1 MKSQLSAMAESF
13 NEAGSQTDTT
23 NQINASPQTYY
34 TFDKYHF
41 S

>member
-1 MKSQLSAMAESF
+1 MNCEGLSLF
-13 NEAGSQTDTT
+13 NEADSQTDTT
-23 NQINASPQTYY
+23 NQINASPQSYY

>member
-1 MKSQLSAMAESF
+1 MNCEGLSLF

-23 NQINASPQTYY
+23 NPINASLQSYY